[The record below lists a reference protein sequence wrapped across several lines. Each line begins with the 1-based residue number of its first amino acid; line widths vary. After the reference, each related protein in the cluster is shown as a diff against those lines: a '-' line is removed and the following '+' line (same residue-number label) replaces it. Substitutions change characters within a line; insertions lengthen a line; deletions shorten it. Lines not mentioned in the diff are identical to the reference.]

1 MITEQQIEA
10 FERDGAV
17 TIDTPLTDRQLAA
30 ASDLTDRLLP
40 LAEPKEGER
49 MRYRVGQNNLLDP
62 PFVEI
67 VEHPFFEEVTKRLL
81 HADRVVVISTALRKT
96 HPQPGAKFEVGEH
109 TDITYSLADMA
120 SVPRR
125 MDVGF
130 FLWLTDVDEKCAP
143 LMYRPGSHR
152 QIAQYMGD
160 RPRYV
165 HGAFDPGDYVNVPDI
180 HSVPVGCAA
189 HREHWP
195 DLEYA
200 DPIPC
205 VARAGQVTAVNQAAI
220 HGASTNVGR
229 TSRKSFTIGFRSKDI
244 VMGQRK
250 SGLETRREYHFELR
264 KRLSPERRHIISDDV

>member
-1 MITEQQIEA
+1 MITEQQMEA

-62 PFVEI
+62 PLVQI
-67 VEHPFFEEVTKRLL
+67 IEHPFFERVMKRLL
-81 HADRVVVISTALRKT
+81 HADRVAVIATALRKA
-96 HPQPGAKFEVGEH
+96 HPQAGAKFEFGEH

-125 MDVGF
+125 MDLSF
-130 FLWLTDVDEKCAP
+130 FLWISDVDERCAP

-152 QIAQYMGD
+152 QIAQSMGD
-160 RPRYV
+160 RPHYV
-165 HGAFDPGDYVNVPDI
+165 HRPFDPGDYLNVPDI
-180 HSVPVGCAA
+180 HSVPVGSAA

-200 DPIPC
+200 EPVPC
-205 VARAGQVTAVNQAAI
+205 VARAGQMTAINQAAI
-220 HGASTNVGR
+220 HGASTNVGQ
-229 TSRKSFTIGFRSKDI
+229 TSRKTFIIGFRPKGV
-244 VMGQRK
+244 VMGDRK
-250 SGLETRREYHFELR
+250 SALESRRRYLSELR
-264 KRLSPERRHIISDDV
+264 KRLFPERRHLIPDDV